1 MGVAG
6 LVGVTLAVAGLRA
19 QSGPAAGAA
28 AASATGAPAAL
39 EVLRVQEQ
47 VYLIAGAGSNILAQI
62 GPDGVVLVD
71 AGDGTRSA
79 AVLAAIRGL
88 TAEPIRAI
96 ITTTGD
102 LDHLGGNATLAAA
115 GRPLSGPP
123 LPVFGTE
130 PLLLR
135 ISAPVGTTASVA
147 GELWPTDTFLDK
159 TNLYL
164 NGEAIQMVGAPAAHT
179 DGDLT
184 VFFRRSDVVAAGDVL
199 DTTRFPVID
208 VAKGGSIQGE
218 LAALNRLVDLAVP
231 PTPLTWQLGGT
242 KVVPGHGHICEQADV
257 VEYRD
262 MVTIIRDV
270 IADGVKKG
278 LALERIQSMTP
289 TLGYTTQYGANT
301 GPWTTNQFVAAIYQS
316 LTAAPKAETQQ

>member
-1 MGVAG
+1 LAG
-6 LVGVTLAVAGLRA
+6 AIGAVVLAVVAVRA
-19 QSGPAAGAA
+19 QGRAPAAAPAAGG
-28 AASATGAPAAL
+28 TAL
-39 EVLRVQEQ
+39 EVLPVQGRVS
-47 VYLIAGAGSNILAQI
+47 LIAGAGANILVQA

-79 AVLAAIRGL
+79 EVLAAIRRL
-88 TAEPIRAI
+88 ATEPIRAI
-96 ITTTGD
+96 ISTTGD
-102 LDHLGGNATLAAA
+102 ADHMAGNATLAAA

-135 ISAPVGTTASVA
+135 VSAPKGEPSALA
-147 GELWPTDTFLDK
+147 GELWPTDTFLEK

-164 NGEAIQMVGAPAAHT
+164 NGEAIQMVAAPAAHT

-184 VFFRRSDVVAAGDVL
+184 VFFRKSDVIAAGDVL

-208 VAKGGSIQGE
+208 VARGGSIQGE
-218 LAALNRLVDLAVP
+218 LAALNRLVDLAIP
-231 PTPLTWQLGGT
+231 PTPLTWQEGGT

-278 LALERIQSMTP
+278 LPLERIQSMTP
-289 TLGYTTQYGANT
+289 TLGYTTQYGATT
-301 GPWTTNQFVAAIYQS
+301 GPWTTTQFVAAIYQS
-316 LTAAPKAETQQ
+316 LTAAPKAAKQPAEKQ